1 MGITRYE
8 HHGVE
13 MAVREDMKGRH
24 REHCLCFSCAKF
36 HPEDRERNCR
46 VANLLYAVCQ
56 AMGIVTPVWECGAG
70 YEEKEET
77 VGVRVSER

>member
-1 MGITRYE
+1 
-8 HHGVE
+8 V
-13 MAVREDMKGRH
+13 KGQH

-70 YEEKEET
+70 YEAKEET